1 VSVLSDPVVRYR
13 LGLTA
18 ELTAYVAAI
27 ILTGFVP
34 LSPVL
39 DVPLVLV
46 GWISFGGLIL
56 WAGLGRRRYPTR
68 DMLDTL
74 LRPWPLT
81 LTFAVLVVIASY
93 FAIGWHVPA
102 VCNGIPLSC
111 LKGYQWSI
119 QNGHFY
125 HVTPDGLSE
134 QISRATYIQEV
145 GVHLRSA
152 AAFGLYSLC
161 LAWLAASAL
170 KRPAL

>member
-1 VSVLSDPVVRYR
+1 
-13 LGLTA
+13 
-18 ELTAYVAAI
+18 
-27 ILTGFVP
+27 
-34 LSPVL
+34 
-39 DVPLVLV
+39 
-46 GWISFGGLIL
+46 
-56 WAGLGRRRYPTR
+56 
-68 DMLDTL
+68 
-74 LRPWPLT
+74 
-81 LTFAVLVVIASY
+81 
-93 FAIGWHVPA
+93 
-102 VCNGIPLSC
+102 